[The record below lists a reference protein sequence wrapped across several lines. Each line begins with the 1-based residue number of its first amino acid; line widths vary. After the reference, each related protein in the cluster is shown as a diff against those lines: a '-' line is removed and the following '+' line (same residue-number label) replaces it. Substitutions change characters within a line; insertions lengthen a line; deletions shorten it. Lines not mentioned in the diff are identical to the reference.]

1 MKKTLTRENVRKGF
15 TSAVAGDVWNEDNF
29 LFQKNVL

>member
-1 MKKTLTRENVRKGF
+1 MRKGF